1 MSLDT
6 YSIRFGIK
14 TARRG
19 QHRSDERLVG
29 IPTWPVRAWAKEYR
43 AFHFI
48 SSASTHLAGK
58 CLYFSS
64 YELRYNLHVYQS
76 STKEGHQGPTFLADM
91 DTHPIQVRAFSCSSL
106 LPSLMTDEDA
116 DIEVIT
122 SPRKVAK
129 IRQLSTHQ
137 AERRRQLAKLSSTK
151 NASRPRLRASVKARV
166 VLRRL
171 PGQMQSLLAFAESL
185 KSEGK
190 CLTISILFSY
200 V

>member
-29 IPTWPVRAWAKEYR
+29 IPTWPVRVWAKEYR

-116 DIEVIT
+116 DIDNHFPGACGMHVVIT
-122 SPRKVAK
+122 TMPFVWCSGYNHPGM
-129 IRQLSTHQ
+129 T
-137 AERRRQLAKLSSTK
+137 
-151 NASRPRLRASVKARV
+151 SV
-166 VLRRL
+166 
-171 PGQMQSLLAFAESL
+171 
-185 KSEGK
+185 
-190 CLTISILFSY
+190 
-200 V
+200 